1 MLSSFLLKKRL
12 AFFEFYQKK
21 RIKLFSWIVFAPSL
35 ISSLL
40 LADVASLSS
49 AQTPP
54 NSQTQSDTQS
64 LSTAQLPPAQSVN
77 PLRAQELLGLSDIK
91 PVIDQMLEVHIRYHM
106 ITPELFKKIIQQ
118 YFRQFDMNQMYLL
131 QAEIDAYSKV
141 SEASLKTQIDLFQKA
156 DYSLFQELDH
166 VIQKSIW
173 RARQWRTGF
182 KAAATPAPISALE
195 NSSPIKDLMDKWKA
209 FVVSKDYE
217 NQLDSLEDIEKEYLY
232 VDEKDKPLTEHEKEH
247 SKTLHIL
254 KAVASSLDA
263 HSDFFSPQE
272 VRSFMQALDPTYVGV
287 GVVLTCEGQAWFVK
301 SLVANSPASKSGQIQ
316 PGDRLI
322 QIDNNVLTGHDK
334 DLKLLQKKAGEK
346 IKLVFDR
353 KTQRIETELQVANLE
368 STQERIRSEERIMP
382 GGKRIGYLAMD
393 SFYEGENPSISSA
406 TDILRAIDGFKKQKT
421 LDGLILDLRQN
432 LGGYLDQA
440 VKVVGLFIT
449 NGVVVISKYSD
460 GSIAYY
466 RDMDPSQAFSGPI
479 VVLTSRMSAS
489 ASEIVAQ
496 SLQDYGVAVVVGD
509 HCTYGKGTIQAETL
523 SDKEAQAYYK
533 VTVGRYYTASGRS
546 TQLDG
551 VPVDV
556 VVPGPY
562 DRMNIGERYQL
573 DPLTPDSVLPA
584 FSDSLSD
591 VKASDRPWMMKH
603 YLPTL
608 QHKSL
613 KWKAVIPRLKENS
626 EKRQALFFQNKPLE
640 SCTDQE
646 LWDMQTN
653 EGYEIINEMT
663 CVK

>member
-21 RIKLFSWIVFAPSL
+21 RIKFFSWTFLTSSL
-35 ISSLL
+35 MSSLL
-40 LADVASLSS
+40 LAEVTSLPVAQNQPVNKPSSS
-49 AQTPP
+49 A
-54 NSQTQSDTQS
+54 
-64 LSTAQLPPAQSVN
+64 AQPVK
-77 PLRAQELLGLSDIK
+77 RVKAQELLGLSDIK
-91 PVIDQMLEVHIRYHM
+91 PIIDQMLEIHIRYNM
-106 ITPELFKKIIQQ
+106 ITPELFQKIIEQ
-118 YFRQFDMNQMYLL
+118 YFRQFDANQMYLL
-131 QAEIDAYSKV
+131 QAEIDVYSKV
-141 SEASLKTQIDLFQKA
+141 SELSLKAQIERFQKA
-156 DYSLFQELDH
+156 DYSLFQELDR

-173 RARQWRTGF
+173 RARQWRVGL
-182 KAAATPAPISALE
+182 KAAAAPATVSALK
-195 NSSPIKDLMDKWKA
+195 NSSPIKDLMDKWKV
-209 FVVSKDYE
+209 FFSSKDYE
-217 NQLDSLEDIEKEYLY
+217 NQLDFLGDVEREYLY
-232 VDEKDKPLTEHEKEH
+232 VDEKDNPLKGLEKDH

-272 VRSFMQALDPTYVGV
+272 VRSFMQALDPEYVGV
-287 GVVLTCEGQAWFVK
+287 GVILTREGQSWFVK
-301 SLVANSPASKSGQIQ
+301 SVVANSPAAKSQQIQ
-316 PGDRLI
+316 PGDQLV
-322 QIDNNVLTGHDK
+322 QIDNNVLVGHDK
-334 DLKLLQKKAGEK
+334 DLNFLRKKAGDK
-346 IKLVFDR
+346 LKLVFDR
-353 KTQRIETELQVANLE
+353 KGLRREVELEVANLE
-368 STQERIRSEERIMP
+368 STQERIRLEERIMP
-382 GGKRIGYLAMD
+382 GGKRMGYLAMD

-406 TDILRAIDGFKKQKT
+406 TDILRAIDGFKKEKT

-460 GSIAYY
+460 GSAVYY
-466 RDMDPSQAFSGPI
+466 RDMDPNQAFTGPV

-509 HCTYGKGTIQAETL
+509 RSTYGKGTIQAQTL
-523 SDKEAQAYYK
+523 SDKDAQAYYK
-533 VTVGRYYTASGRS
+533 LTVGRYYTASGRS

-551 VPVDV
+551 VPIDV

-562 DRMNIGERYQL
+562 DRVNIGERYQL

-584 FSDSLSD
+584 FSDGLSD
-591 VKASDRPWMMKH
+591 IKEGDRPWMMKH

-608 QHKSL
+608 QHRSSR
-613 KWKAVIPRLKENS
+613 WKAVIPKLKENS
-626 EKRQALFFQNKPLE
+626 QKRQDLFFKNKPLE

-653 EGYEIINEMT
+653 EAYEILNEMT
-663 CVK
+663 LVK